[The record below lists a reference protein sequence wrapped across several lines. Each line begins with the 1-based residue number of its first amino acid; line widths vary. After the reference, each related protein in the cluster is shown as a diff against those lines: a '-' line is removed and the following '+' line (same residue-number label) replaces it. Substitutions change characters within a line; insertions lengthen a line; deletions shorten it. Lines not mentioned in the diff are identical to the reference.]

1 MTNRPLCVVVLAS
14 LFFSSGPPASS
25 SVSGIIMMTE
35 DQAISAVRAYREN
48 APNAGFVVALEV
60 QPTPETQRVAQESLA
75 EARSKQLTLYEN
87 GLFVNLLRAGGYLVL
102 EFDKKTGAANKLYL
116 ATLNSTGEYVV
127 HSLGI
132 HGDLTKDEA
141 QTIIGRSANFSN
153 AFFES
158 SVSPMKELLVT
169 FGGPEA
175 AAVGIS
181 DGQGYLAVPENVK
194 NLSAGPGELL
204 ELTSLANGIAL
215 WTIRHALEM
224 PIYAANPIAAVQQAN
239 KKLSDLSQEL
249 RGDTGKKN
257 GELHS
262 VDRLLDFDSI
272 RNHEELEARLKSLRE
287 LSSFLD
293 ERSPLQVNSAAYKA
307 NTSISTV
314 PLDLLVERDAAQ
326 FYGATTAPG
335 LMSVWIYGKN
345 GGLVLRGLSVAE

>member
-1 MTNRPLCVVVLAS
+1 MTNRSLCVVVLTS
-14 LFFSSGPPASS
+14 LFFSSGPPRASS
-25 SVSGIIMMTE
+25 SVSGIMMTE
-35 DQAISAVRAYREN
+35 DQAISAVRAHREN
-48 APNAGFVVALEV
+48 VPNAGFVVALKV
-60 QPTPETQRVAQESLA
+60 LPTPETQRVAQESLA

-127 HSLGI
+127 HSSGI
-132 HGDLTKDEA
+132 HGELTKDEA
-141 QTIIGRSANFSN
+141 QTIIDRSANFSK
-153 AFFES
+153 AFFDS

-194 NLSAGPGELL
+194 NLSTGPGELL

-239 KKLSDLSQEL
+239 KKLSELSQEL

-257 GELHS
+257 ELDS
-262 VDRLLDFDSI
+262 VDRLLDFDRI
-272 RNHEELEARLKSLRE
+272 RSHEELEARLKSLRE

-293 ERSPLQVNSAAYKA
+293 ERSPLQVNSGAYKA

-314 PLDLLVERDAAQ
+314 PLDLLVERDTAQ
-326 FYGATTAPG
+326 FYGATTLPG
-335 LMSVWIYGKN
+335 LMSGWRHEKN
-345 GGLVLRGLSVAE
+345 VGLVLMGLSVAE